1 MRDYLF
7 VIPIIAGRSPALQD
21 AQNPYSRFSIL
32 PSYCCP
38 FYEPYFHLI
47 AYTAVLHDVGCGRA
61 RTAEEISNRTD
72 GGRSTKDRIVTGAR
86 TDGGRGR
93 DLGNT
98 RKRTLQLQIFPR
110 S

>member
-7 VIPIIAGRSPALQD
+7 VIPIIAGRRPALQD

-72 GGRSTKDRIVTGAR
+72 GGRSTKDRIAAR
-86 TDGGRGR
+86 ACADGCGSG
-93 DLGNT
+93 DLGNS
-98 RKRTLQLQIFPR
+98 RK
-110 S
+110 